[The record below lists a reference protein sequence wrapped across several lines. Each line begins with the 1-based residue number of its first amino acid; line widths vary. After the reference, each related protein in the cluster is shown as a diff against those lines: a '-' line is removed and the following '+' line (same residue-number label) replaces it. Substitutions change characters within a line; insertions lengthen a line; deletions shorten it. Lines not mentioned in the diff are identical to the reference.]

1 LTDKTGTL
9 TENKI
14 YVETLAFPDENRKVS
29 IEKDVKQKF
38 LQVLIFPA
46 FETIGFKEL
55 K

>member
-1 LTDKTGTL
+1 MVCFS
-9 TENKI
+9 
-14 YVETLAFPDENRKVS
+14 YRYSRCVEADIAASCGVLRTMLD
-29 IEKDVKQKF
+29 IVKQKF